1 MMPKKPAP
9 ERIQKVLAHAGIASR
24 REIEKWIEAGR
35 IKVNNRVVKIG
46 DRMTAGDKVSIDGRL
61 INIKQSD
68 RQDLRLIAYNKPAG
82 EICSRKDEKG
92 RKTVFEN
99 LPRLRQGRWI
109 NVGRLDVNTSGL
121 LLFTNDGELANK
133 LMHPSSGMDREYAVR
148 VRGEV
153 SQEILERLRN
163 GVELEDGMA
172 KFTDIVNSG
181 GEGSNHWYHV
191 VLMEGRSH
199 EVKRLWESQG
209 IQVSR
214 LIRVR
219 FGPVFLPRHS
229 KPGSIRA
236 IKGTELEAVLNWVK
250 N

>member
-1 MMPKKPAP
+1 MPKKPAP

-109 NVGRLDVNTSGL
+109 NVGRL
-121 LLFTNDGELANK
+121 EL
-133 LMHPSSGMDREYAVR
+133 
-148 VRGEV
+148 
-153 SQEILERLRN
+153 I
-163 GVELEDGMA
+163 
-172 KFTDIVNSG
+172 
-181 GEGSNHWYHV
+181 
-191 VLMEGRSH
+191 
-199 EVKRLWESQG
+199 
-209 IQVSR
+209 
-214 LIRVR
+214 
-219 FGPVFLPRHS
+219 
-229 KPGSIRA
+229 
-236 IKGTELEAVLNWVK
+236 
-250 N
+250 